1 MKAVYRLLF
10 VSLLLLVS
18 HVGLA
23 AEPIDINTADAQSL
37 AVVMVGV
44 GEKRAEAIVAYRE
57 EHGPFQSV
65 EDLMQ
70 VSGIGPKVL
79 EENRDKLR
87 VGKK

>member
-18 HVGLA
+18 HVSLA